1 MKTIIQ
7 HIYNSLFE
15 GRTVNEITI
24 KDQNN
29 EEVNVAYYCYDK
41 ESLDKVIKQYE
52 SVGKYWKDKG
62 FFLATLKNK
71 STWEVDIDKEWN
83 IHTWRPNADFIEYD
97 ENEEEYT
104 YKELLDLIEQ
114 GETMLVVINK

>member
-1 MKTIIQ
+1 MK
-7 HIYNSLFE
+7 SLFE
-15 GRTVNEITI
+15 YILEGRTIDEIAI

-29 EEVNVAYYCYDK
+29 KDVNVVYYCYDK
-41 ESLDKVIKQYE
+41 DSLDKVIKQYE

-71 STWEVDIDKEWN
+71 STWTIDNDKEFHMNAWK
-83 IHTWRPNADFIEYD
+83 PNGEFLEYED
-97 ENEEEYT
+97 EIDHNEMYT
-104 YKELLDLIEQ
+104 YNELVDLLKK

>member
-1 MKTIIQ
+1 MK
-7 HIYNSLFE
+7 SLFEYILE
-15 GRTVNEITI
+15 GRTVDEISI

-29 EEVNVAYYCYDK
+29 KDVNVVYYCYDK
-41 ESLDKVIKQYE
+41 DSLDKVIKQYE

-71 STWEVDIDKEWN
+71 STWTIDNDKEFHMNTWKPNGEFLEYEDEVD
-83 IHTWRPNADFIEYD
+83 H
-97 ENEEEYT
+97 NEVYT
-104 YKELLDLIEQ
+104 YNELVDLLEN